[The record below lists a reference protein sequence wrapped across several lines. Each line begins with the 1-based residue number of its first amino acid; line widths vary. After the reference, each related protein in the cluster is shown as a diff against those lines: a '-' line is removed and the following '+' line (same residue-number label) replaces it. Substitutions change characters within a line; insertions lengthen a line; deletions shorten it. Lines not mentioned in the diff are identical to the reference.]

1 MLKKHLEKSPFRTLD
16 MMRLLVT
23 VWSIV
28 VGLILKVVIRFL
40 HNFHELFRPM
50 MPKQYVRHD
59 KLPPSHTNYTR
70 NGGMTGG

>member
-1 MLKKHLEKSPFRTLD
+1 MLKNHLKKSPFRTLD

-50 MPKQYVRHD
+50 MPKQY
-59 KLPPSHTNYTR
+59 
-70 NGGMTGG
+70 GMISFLRRIQITPGMGE